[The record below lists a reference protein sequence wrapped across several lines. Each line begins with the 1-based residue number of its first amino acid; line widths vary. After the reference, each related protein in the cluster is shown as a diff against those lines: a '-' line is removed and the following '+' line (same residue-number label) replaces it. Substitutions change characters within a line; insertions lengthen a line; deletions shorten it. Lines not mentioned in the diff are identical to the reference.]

1 MTVYSTEYGVFE
13 DVISLYRYM
22 KEFQLEEVR
31 VNLWDDG
38 ILKASYVLD
47 ITGRRHYL
55 EEE

>member
-1 MTVYSTEYGVFE
+1 MTVYSTKYGVFE

-31 VNLWDDG
+31 VDLWDDG